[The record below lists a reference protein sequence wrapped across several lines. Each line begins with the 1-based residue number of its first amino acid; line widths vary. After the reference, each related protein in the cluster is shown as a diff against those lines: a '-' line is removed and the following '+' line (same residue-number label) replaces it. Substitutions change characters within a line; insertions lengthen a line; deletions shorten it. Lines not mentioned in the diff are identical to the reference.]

1 MCLLCFFVAMLES
14 LIDDSP
20 KPIML
25 RKRVA
30 ALLLLGCLLLSAGC
44 GKKAD
49 PAAASPPT
57 EVAVIDVQPERVPI
71 YGDYVAET
79 YAREQVEVR
88 GRVSGFIEK
97 RLFNTGSDVKA
108 GQVLYVLDL
117 RTYEAAVAKAK
128 GDLAEKIANVA
139 FAKEQVQLLQAEAQL
154 AQSEATLF
162 KSKQD
167 VARLVP
173 LVKEEAA
180 PQQDLD
186 NADAALKAQQAD
198 YNAKKAN
205 VDQVRL
211 TTRTGIDT
219 SQANLESS
227 RAALRQA
234 ELDLGYATI
243 TAPISGRIGD
253 SLLDVGGLVTSTAQ
267 QPLTTIVP
275 LDPIWVRFEV
285 SEKEYLDYR
294 ERIRAG
300 GTDPAKIPFELILA
314 NGKLYP
320 YTGRFQNATNTVNPK
335 TGTLQIQA
343 TFPNPKYDV
352 LPGQF
357 GRVRAQVDEKPNV
370 LLVPQ
375 RAIQELQ
382 GFRSVFTVGA
392 DNKVVARSVQA
403 TARVGDRWII
413 EQGLKPG
420 DRVIVEGIQKVR
432 PGSLVRA
439 KTYQPVPSEQ
449 QGSDSGT
456 GK

>member
-1 MCLLCFFVAMLES
+1 MSA
-14 LIDDSP
+14 SP
-20 KPIML
+20 FRL
-25 RKRVA
+25 RKKGRY
-30 ALLLLGCLLLSAGC
+30 
-44 GKKAD
+44 
-49 PAAASPPT
+49 PAAAPPPT

-97 RLFNTGSDVKA
+97 RLFNTGADVRA
-108 GQVLYVLDL
+108 GQVLYVLDQ
-117 RTYEAAVAKAK
+117 RPYEASVAKAK
-128 GDLAEKIANVA
+128 GDLAEKVANVS
-139 FAKEQVQLLQAEAQL
+139 FAKEQVQLLEAEAQL
-154 AQSEATLF
+154 AQSEASLV
-162 KSKQD
+162 KAKQD

-186 NADAALKAQQAD
+186 NAEAALKAQQAD

-211 TTRTGIDT
+211 RTRTGIET

-227 RAALRQA
+227 RASLRQA

-314 NGKLYP
+314 NGKVYP
-320 YTGRFQNATNTVNPK
+320 YTGRFQNATNQVNPK

-343 TFPNPKYDV
+343 TFPNPKLDV

-439 KTYQPVPSEQ
+439 KTYQSGPSEQ
-449 QGSDSGT
+449 QGSASGT

>member
-1 MCLLCFFVAMLES
+1 
-14 LIDDSP
+14 
-20 KPIML
+20 
-25 RKRVA
+25 
-30 ALLLLGCLLLSAGC
+30 
-44 GKKAD
+44 
-49 PAAASPPT
+49 
-57 EVAVIDVQPERVPI
+57 
-71 YGDYVAET
+71 
-79 YAREQVEVR
+79 
-88 GRVSGFIEK
+88 
-97 RLFNTGSDVKA
+97 
-108 GQVLYVLDL
+108 
-117 RTYEAAVAKAK
+117 
-128 GDLAEKIANVA
+128 
-139 FAKEQVQLLQAEAQL
+139 
-154 AQSEATLF
+154 
-162 KSKQD
+162 
-167 VARLVP
+167 
-173 LVKEEAA
+173 
-180 PQQDLD
+180 
-186 NADAALKAQQAD
+186 
-198 YNAKKAN
+198 
-205 VDQVRL
+205 
-211 TTRTGIDT
+211 
-219 SQANLESS
+219 
-227 RAALRQA
+227 
-234 ELDLGYATI
+234 
-243 TAPISGRIGD
+243 
-253 SLLDVGGLVTSTAQ
+253 LLDVGGLVTSTAQ

-314 NGKLYP
+314 NGKVYP

-343 TFPNPKYDV
+343 TFPNPKLDV

-357 GRVRAQVDEKPNV
+357 GRVRAQVDEKSGV

-382 GFRSVFTVGA
+382 GFRSVFTVGT

-439 KTYQPVPSEQ
+439 KAYQPAPSEQ
-449 QGSDSGT
+449 QGSASGT

>member
-1 MCLLCFFVAMLES
+1 M
-14 LIDDSP
+14 
-20 KPIML
+20 
-25 RKRVA
+25 
-30 ALLLLGCLLLSAGC
+30 
-44 GKKAD
+44 
-49 PAAASPPT
+49 
-57 EVAVIDVQPERVPI
+57 
-71 YGDYVAET
+71 
-79 YAREQVEVR
+79 
-88 GRVSGFIEK
+88 
-97 RLFNTGSDVKA
+97 
-108 GQVLYVLDL
+108 
-117 RTYEAAVAKAK
+117 KAK
-128 GDLAEKIANVA
+128 GDRRR
-139 FAKEQVQLLQAEAQL
+139 KEVPVPAYARGRSTLEAEARL
-154 AQSEATLF
+154 AQSEASLF
-162 KSKQD
+162 KAKQD

-211 TTRTGIDT
+211 QTRTGIDT

-253 SLLDVGGLVTSTAQ
+253 SLLDVGGLVTLDGTATAYDHRPARSDLGQ
-267 QPLTTIVP
+267 
-275 LDPIWVRFEV
+275 VRGQRGD
-285 SEKEYLDYR
+285 LDYR
-294 ERIRAG
+294 ERTRAG
-300 GTDPAKIPFELILA
+300 GTDAAKIPFELILA
-314 NGKLYP
+314 NGKVYP

-357 GRVRAQVDEKPNV
+357 GRVRAQVDEKSGV

-382 GFRSVFTVGA
+382 GFRSVFTVGT

-439 KTYQPVPSEQ
+439 KTYQPGPSEQ
-449 QGSDSGT
+449 QGSESGT